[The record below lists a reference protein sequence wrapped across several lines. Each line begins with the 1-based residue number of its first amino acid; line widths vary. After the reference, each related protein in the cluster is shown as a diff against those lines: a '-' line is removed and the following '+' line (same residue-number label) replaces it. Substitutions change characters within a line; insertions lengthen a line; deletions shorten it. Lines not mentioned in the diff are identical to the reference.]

1 MCCGGKKAPAAQM
14 QSMQKANRAGRSIP
28 QVIRADQVVMGA
40 EGMTLLEYKLP
51 KAGSV
56 VYTGAV
62 TQATYVFGGKRKF
75 GMVDNRDVPALLA
88 RIEDRR
94 HAFDYA
100 KDITVIQPPAEKPAE
115 PPSPMVTEPIKE
127 EILPEP
133 MKEEFTREDAKI
145 LLEAMKESH
154 ALKPTRRRKS
164 A

>member
-1 MCCGGKKAPAAQM
+1 MCCGGKKAPATQP
-14 QSMQKANRAGRSIP
+14 QSQKASRSGRSIP
-28 QVIRADQVVMGA
+28 QVISSEQVVIGA
-40 EGMTLLEYKLP
+40 EGMTLLEYKLS

-62 TQATYVFGGKRKF
+62 TRATYVFGGKRKF
-75 GMVDNRDVPALLA
+75 GMVDNRDVPALIA

-115 PPSPMVTEPIKE
+115 PPKEIFTEPIKE
-127 EILPEP
+127 EVLPEP
-133 MKEEFTREDAKI
+133 MTVEPEPVMPKRGR
-145 LLEAMKESH
+145 
-154 ALKPTRRRKS
+154 KPKS